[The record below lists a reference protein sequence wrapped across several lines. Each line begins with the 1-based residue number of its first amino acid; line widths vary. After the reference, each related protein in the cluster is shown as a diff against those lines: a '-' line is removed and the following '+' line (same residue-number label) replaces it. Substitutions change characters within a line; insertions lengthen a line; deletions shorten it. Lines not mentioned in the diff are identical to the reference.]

1 MTLINKSFFCIIF
14 HTMTLLNLSQKIF
27 ISAAILGGLV
37 VLLLLWV
44 LFYRNFL
51 KRHRLR
57 KVVGYK
63 LYRFSNLNDYLLL
76 NDYQISI
83 DDKSKGKIDHIL
95 ITNKFIVIINDY
107 QVSGVLSGDYSSE
120 QLKVT
125 TNKGEKL
132 IANPLNYNRNLTKR
146 VALFNDLDKSF
157 LKGLVVVN
165 DDAVINID
173 NIPAQ
178 YNICTVSEMKRLIK
192 EFDKEDVKP
201 FKEDTVVRF
210 INILNDNNNN
220 GGNR

>member
-1 MTLINKSFFCIIF
+1 MILN
-14 HTMTLLNLSQKIF
+14 TMTLLNISQKIY
-27 ISAAILGGLV
+27 ISVAILGGLI
-37 VLLLLWV
+37 VLILLFV
-44 LFYRNFL
+44 LFYKNFL
-51 KRHRLR
+51 KGHRL
-57 KVVGYK
+57 KKLVGYK

-76 NDYQISI
+76 HDYYVNI
-83 DDKSKGKIDHIL
+83 DDKSKGLVDHIL
-95 ITNKFIVIINDY
+95 ITNKFIVVINDY

-146 VALFNDLDKSF
+146 IALFNDLDNSF
-157 LKGLVVVN
+157 LKGVVVVN

-178 YNICTVSEMKRLIK
+178 YNICTVSELKKLIK
-192 EFDKEDVKP
+192 EFDKEEVKP

-210 INILNDNNNN
+210 INNLNDKNSR
-220 GGNR
+220 GMNR

>member
-1 MTLINKSFFCIIF
+1 
-14 HTMTLLNLSQKIF
+14 MTLLNISQKIY
-27 ISAAILGGLV
+27 ISVAILGGLI
-37 VLLLLWV
+37 VLTLLFV
-44 LFYRNFL
+44 LFYKNFL
-51 KRHRLR
+51 KGHRL
-57 KVVGYK
+57 KKLVGYK

-76 NDYQISI
+76 HDYYVNI
-83 DDKSKGKIDHIL
+83 DDKSKGLVDHIL
-95 ITNKFIVIINDY
+95 ITNKFIVVINDY

-146 VALFNDLDKSF
+146 IALFNDLDNSF
-157 LKGLVVVN
+157 LKGVVVVN

-178 YNICTVSEMKRLIK
+178 YNICTVSELKKLIK
-192 EFDKEDVKP
+192 EFDKEEVKP

-210 INILNDNNNN
+210 INNLSDKNSR
-220 GGNR
+220 GMNR

>member
-1 MTLINKSFFCIIF
+1 MILN
-14 HTMTLLNLSQKIF
+14 TMTLLNISQKIY
-27 ISAAILGGLV
+27 ISVAILGGLI
-37 VLLLLWV
+37 VLTLLFV
-44 LFYRNFL
+44 LFYKNFL
-51 KRHRLR
+51 KGHRL
-57 KVVGYK
+57 KKLVGYK

-76 NDYQISI
+76 HDYYVNI
-83 DDKSKGKIDHIL
+83 DDKSKGLVDHIL
-95 ITNKFIVIINDY
+95 ITNKFIVVINDY

-146 VALFNDLDKSF
+146 IALFNDLDNSF
-157 LKGLVVVN
+157 LKGVVVVN

-178 YNICTVSEMKRLIK
+178 YNICTVSELKKLIK
-192 EFDKEDVKP
+192 EFDKEEVKP

-210 INILNDNNNN
+210 INDLNDKNSR
-220 GGNR
+220 GMNR

>member
-1 MTLINKSFFCIIF
+1 MILI
-14 HTMTLLNLSQKIF
+14 TMTLLSISQKIF
-27 ISAAILGGLV
+27 ISAAILGGLI
-37 VLLLLWV
+37 VLLLLWI
-44 LFYRNFL
+44 LFYKNFL
-51 KRHRLR
+51 KSHRL
-57 KVVGYK
+57 KKTVGYK

-76 NDYQISI
+76 HDYYVNI
-83 DDKSKGKIDHIL
+83 DDKNKGLIDHIL
-95 ITNKFIVIINDY
+95 ITNKFIVVINDY

-146 VALFNDLDKSF
+146 VALFNDLDNSF
-157 LKGLVVVN
+157 LKGIVVVN

-178 YNICTVSEMKRLIK
+178 YNICTVSEIKKLIK

-210 INILNDNNNN
+210 INNLNDNNNR
-220 GGNR
+220 GGNRWNIAN

>member
-1 MTLINKSFFCIIF
+1 
-14 HTMTLLNLSQKIF
+14 MTLLNISQKIY
-27 ISAAILGGLV
+27 ISVAILGGLI
-37 VLLLLWV
+37 VLTLLFV
-44 LFYRNFL
+44 LFYKNFL
-51 KRHRLR
+51 KGHRL
-57 KVVGYK
+57 KKLVGYK

-76 NDYQISI
+76 HDYYVNI
-83 DDKSKGKIDHIL
+83 DDKSKGLVDHIL
-95 ITNKFIVIINDY
+95 ITNKFIVVINDY

-146 VALFNDLDKSF
+146 IALFNDLDNSF
-157 LKGLVVVN
+157 LKGVVVVN

-178 YNICTVSEMKRLIK
+178 YNICTVSELKKLIK

-210 INILNDNNNN
+210 INNLNDKNSR
-220 GGNR
+220 GMNR

>member
-1 MTLINKSFFCIIF
+1 MILN
-14 HTMTLLNLSQKIF
+14 TMTLLNISQKIY
-27 ISAAILGGLV
+27 ISVAILGGLI
-37 VLLLLWV
+37 VLTLLFV
-44 LFYRNFL
+44 LFYKNFL
-51 KRHRLR
+51 KGHRL
-57 KVVGYK
+57 KKLVGYK

-76 NDYQISI
+76 HDYYVNI
-83 DDKSKGKIDHIL
+83 DDKNKGLVDHIL
-95 ITNKFIVIINDY
+95 ITNKFIVVINDY

-146 VALFNDLDKSF
+146 IALFNDLDNSF
-157 LKGLVVVN
+157 LKGVVVVN

-178 YNICTVSEMKRLIK
+178 YNICTVSELKKLIK
-192 EFDKEDVKP
+192 EFDKEEVKP

-210 INILNDNNNN
+210 INDLNDKNSR
-220 GGNR
+220 GMNR

>member
-1 MTLINKSFFCIIF
+1 
-14 HTMTLLNLSQKIF
+14 MTLLNISQKIY
-27 ISAAILGGLV
+27 ISVAILGGLI
-37 VLLLLWV
+37 VLTLLFV
-44 LFYRNFL
+44 LFYKNFL
-51 KRHRLR
+51 KGHRL
-57 KVVGYK
+57 KKLVGYK

-76 NDYQISI
+76 HDYYVNI
-83 DDKSKGKIDHIL
+83 DDKNKGLVDHIL
-95 ITNKFIVIINDY
+95 ITNKFIVVINDY

-146 VALFNDLDKSF
+146 IALFNDLDNSF
-157 LKGLVVVN
+157 LKGVVVVN

-178 YNICTVSEMKRLIK
+178 YNICTVSELKKLIK
-192 EFDKEDVKP
+192 EFDKEEVKP

-210 INILNDNNNN
+210 INDLNDKNSR
-220 GGNR
+220 GMNR

>member
-1 MTLINKSFFCIIF
+1 MILN
-14 HTMTLLNLSQKIF
+14 TMTLLNISQKIY
-27 ISAAILGGLV
+27 ISVAILGGLI
-37 VLLLLWV
+37 VLTLLFV
-44 LFYRNFL
+44 LFYKNFL
-51 KRHRLR
+51 KGHRL
-57 KVVGYK
+57 KKLVGYK

-76 NDYQISI
+76 HDYYVNI
-83 DDKSKGKIDHIL
+83 DDKSKGLVDHIL
-95 ITNKFIVIINDY
+95 ITNKFIVVINDY

-146 VALFNDLDKSF
+146 IALFNDLDNSF
-157 LKGLVVVN
+157 LKGIVVVN

-178 YNICTVSEMKRLIK
+178 YNICTVSELKKLIK
-192 EFDKEDVKP
+192 EFDKEEVKP

-210 INILNDNNNN
+210 INNLNDKNSR
-220 GGNR
+220 GMNR

>member
-1 MTLINKSFFCIIF
+1 
-14 HTMTLLNLSQKIF
+14 MTLLNISQKIY
-27 ISAAILGGLV
+27 ISVAILGGLI
-37 VLLLLWV
+37 VLTLLFV
-44 LFYRNFL
+44 LFYKNFL
-51 KRHRLR
+51 KGHRL
-57 KVVGYK
+57 KKLVGYK

-76 NDYQISI
+76 HDYYVNI
-83 DDKSKGKIDHIL
+83 DDKSKGLVDHIL
-95 ITNKFIVIINDY
+95 ITNKFIVVINDY

-146 VALFNDLDKSF
+146 IALFNDLDNSF
-157 LKGLVVVN
+157 LKGIVVVN

-178 YNICTVSEMKRLIK
+178 YNICTVSELKKLIK
-192 EFDKEDVKP
+192 EFDKEEVKP

-210 INILNDNNNN
+210 INNLNDKNSR
-220 GGNR
+220 GMNR

>member
-1 MTLINKSFFCIIF
+1 
-14 HTMTLLNLSQKIF
+14 MTLLNISQKIY
-27 ISAAILGGLV
+27 ISVAILGGLI
-37 VLLLLWV
+37 VLILLFV
-44 LFYRNFL
+44 LFYKNFL
-51 KRHRLR
+51 KGHRL
-57 KVVGYK
+57 KKLVGYK

-76 NDYQISI
+76 HDYYVNI
-83 DDKSKGKIDHIL
+83 DDKSKGLVDHIL
-95 ITNKFIVIINDY
+95 ITNKFIVVINDY

-146 VALFNDLDKSF
+146 IALFNDLDNSF
-157 LKGLVVVN
+157 LKGIVVVN

-178 YNICTVSEMKRLIK
+178 YNICTVSELKKLIK
-192 EFDKEDVKP
+192 EFDNEEVKP

-210 INILNDNNNN
+210 INNLNDKNSR
-220 GGNR
+220 GMNR

>member
-1 MTLINKSFFCIIF
+1 MTLITKSFFCMILI
-14 HTMTLLNLSQKIF
+14 TMTLLSISQKIF
-27 ISAAILGGLV
+27 ISAAILGGLI
-37 VLLLLWV
+37 VLLLLWI
-44 LFYRNFL
+44 LFYKNFL
-51 KRHRLR
+51 KSHRL
-57 KVVGYK
+57 KKTVGYK

-76 NDYQISI
+76 HDYYVNI
-83 DDKSKGKIDHIL
+83 DDKNKGLIDHIL
-95 ITNKFIVIINDY
+95 ITNKFIVVINDY

-146 VALFNDLDKSF
+146 VALFNDLDNSF
-157 LKGLVVVN
+157 LKGIVVVN

-178 YNICTVSEMKRLIK
+178 YNICTVSEIKKLIK

-210 INILNDNNNN
+210 INNLNDNNNR

>member
-1 MTLINKSFFCIIF
+1 
-14 HTMTLLNLSQKIF
+14 MTLLNISQKIY
-27 ISAAILGGLV
+27 ISVAILGGLI
-37 VLLLLWV
+37 VLILLFV
-44 LFYRNFL
+44 LFYKNFL
-51 KRHRLR
+51 KGHRL
-57 KVVGYK
+57 KKLVGYK

-76 NDYQISI
+76 HDYYVNI
-83 DDKSKGKIDHIL
+83 DDKSKGLVDHIL
-95 ITNKFIVIINDY
+95 ITNKFIVVINDY

-146 VALFNDLDKSF
+146 IALFNDLDNSF
-157 LKGLVVVN
+157 LKGIVVVN

-178 YNICTVSEMKRLIK
+178 YNICTVSELKKLIK
-192 EFDKEDVKP
+192 EFDKEEVKP

-210 INILNDNNNN
+210 INNLNDKNSR
-220 GGNR
+220 GMNR

>member
-1 MTLINKSFFCIIF
+1 
-14 HTMTLLNLSQKIF
+14 MTLLNISQKIY
-27 ISAAILGGLV
+27 ISVAILGGLI
-37 VLLLLWV
+37 VLILLFV
-44 LFYRNFL
+44 LFYKNFL
-51 KRHRLR
+51 KGHRL
-57 KVVGYK
+57 KKLVGYK

-76 NDYQISI
+76 HDYYVNI
-83 DDKSKGKIDHIL
+83 DDKSKGLVDHIL
-95 ITNKFIVIINDY
+95 ITNKFIVVINDY

-146 VALFNDLDKSF
+146 IALFNDLDNSF
-157 LKGLVVVN
+157 LKGVVVVN

-178 YNICTVSEMKRLIK
+178 YNICTVSELKKLIK

-210 INILNDNNNN
+210 INNLNDKNSR
-220 GGNR
+220 GMNR